1 MFSEFL
7 DTHNLYALL
16 APREAR
22 LVFPPATDRETWAAA
37 PSAMRGQI
45 AAEAD
50 RLRAE
55 PYPMLTATQFLAY
68 TRNGSRKAYENPH
81 FARRN
86 KLMAAALNTC
96 LGNAQDLDAVID
108 GLWCICEE
116 SFWGVSAHNGSD
128 HPGARPAA
136 ERPLPDVG
144 NPYVDLFAA
153 QSAALLSWT
162 CHLLGEALDGVTP
175 LLRRRVQSEVRRRV
189 LDPFFCRGDFWWMGM
204 IRRDVNNWTP
214 WILSNVIACLLIW
227 EGDDRRLAEGL
238 ARAMRMLDSYLAVMP
253 EDGGCDEGAAYW
265 NMAGG
270 ALLDCLELL
279 YVATGGRAAFYD
291 RPLIQKIGAFPLAA
305 HIAGPYF
312 WNFADCDAKPML
324 DGERV
329 YRFGRR
335 TGDAALMGLGARLVQ
350 TREEIFPR
358 DTPEFSR
365 VLNRLFCPVPVLP
378 SKEPPAPT
386 DVTLPHLQA
395 GARIRGRLYAAFKG
409 GHNGENHNHNDV
421 GSFLLYVDG
430 RPAVIDLGNMVYT
443 ADTFSPRRYTLPN
456 TRSANHNLPLIGD
469 MEQAPGAEH
478 AARNLRWR
486 EDGLRLDIAGAY
498 PAAAGIRALIR
509 DFGLTAE
516 ALTVADDITLDE
528 ARAVTWVF
536 MLRDRP
542 ALSPGRVCT
551 GAVELRFDGALAAA
565 LEEYPVTD
573 PRMAA
578 NFPGSV
584 WRLTLAAVPAAEHRQ
599 RFVFAPRGAP

>member
-7 DTHNLYALL
+7 DRHDLFALL

-22 LVFPPATDRETWAAA
+22 LAFPPAADREAWAAA
-37 PSAMRGQI
+37 APNLRAQI
-45 AAEAD
+45 AAEAH
-50 RLRAE
+50 RLRPQ

-68 TRNGSRKAYENPH
+68 TRDGSRKAYEDPC

-86 KLMAAALNTC
+86 KLMAAALSVC
-96 LGNAQDLDAVID
+96 LGDAQDLDAVID

-128 HPGARPAA
+128 HPGVRPAA
-136 ERPLPDVG
+136 ERPLPDVD

-153 QSAALLSWT
+153 QTAALLSWT
-162 CHLLGEALDGVTP
+162 CHLLGEALDGVTS
-175 LLRRRVQSEVRRRV
+175 LLRRRVRREVAWRV
-189 LDPFFCRGDFWWMGM
+189 LDPFYRRDDFWWMGM

-214 WILSNVIACLLIW
+214 WILSNVIACMLIW
-227 EGDDRRLAEGL
+227 EDDDHRLAEGL

-265 NMAGG
+265 NVAGG

-279 YVATGGRAAFYD
+279 YGATEGRASFYD

-312 WNFADCDAKPML
+312 WNFADCDAQPAL

-335 TGDAALMGLGARLVQ
+335 IGDAALVGLGARLVQ
-350 TREEIFPR
+350 AQEGIFR
-358 DTPEFSR
+358 RHTPEFSR
-365 VLNRLFCPVPVLP
+365 VLNRLFDPVPP
-378 SKEPPAPT
+378 PKEPPVPG
-386 DVTLPHLQA
+386 DITLPQLQA
-395 GARIRGRLYAAFKG
+395 GARVRGRLYAAFKG

-421 GSFLLYVDG
+421 GSFLLYIDG
-430 RPAVIDLGNMVYT
+430 QPAVIDLGNMVYT
-443 ADTFSPRRYTLPN
+443 AKTFSAGRYTLPN
-456 TRSANHNLPLIGD
+456 TRSANHNLPLIGGA
-469 MEQAPGAEH
+469 EQAPGAER
-478 AARNLRWR
+478 AARDLHWR

-498 PAAAGIRALIR
+498 PADAGIRTLAR
-509 DFGLTAE
+509 DFALTAE
-516 ALTVADDITLDE
+516 ALTVTDDIALSE

-536 MLRDRP
+536 MLRDKP
-542 ALSPGRVCT
+542 ALSPGLAQSEAL
-551 GAVELRFDGALAAA
+551 GLRFDGALVPG

-584 WRLTLAAVPAAEHRQ
+584 WRLTLTAAPAGEHRQ
-599 RFVFAPRGAP
+599 RFVFAPGPGQ